1 MTIEELVR
9 ILLEADGPLRIY
21 PLINEA
27 SVHLPRR
34 GTRWVAAFQDE
45 NGRQVWKS
53 TGQRVRAAAQ
63 AIADELEA
71 AAKRKRFALGGAPK
85 KPVIRV
91 RRGSGE
97 RALGPFTQAETA
109 AIMRISERSVRQLQ
123 RSALTKLRNHP
134 ALKEFWREWQS
145 GQVSEAVI
153 PTSTG
158 WVLSAAEIEALLA
171 LARTPIEKHAIRK
184 LIALTG
190 ANGG

>member
-1 MTIEELVR
+1 MNAEEIVR
-9 ILLEADGPLRIY
+9 MLLEADGPLCMY
-21 PLINEA
+21 ALIDEA

-34 GTRWVAAFQDE
+34 GTRWVATFRDE
-45 NGRQVWKS
+45 TGNQVWKA
-53 TGQRVRAAAQ
+53 TGQRDRTAAQ

-71 AAKRKRFALGGAPK
+71 AAKRKRLAQGEPPN

-97 RALGPFTQAETA
+97 RGLGPFTQAETA

-123 RSALTKLRNHP
+123 KSAFTKLRNHP

-145 GQVSEAVI
+145 GQVSEAVV
-153 PTSTG
+153 PTITG
-158 WVLSAAEIEALLA
+158 WVLSAAEIEALLT

-184 LIALTG
+184 MIAFTG
-190 ANGG
+190 AS

>member
-1 MTIEELVR
+1 MVALELAEVL
-9 ILLEADGPLRIY
+9 IQTEAPPSARS
-21 PLINEA
+21 LIEA

-53 TGQRVRAAAQ
+53 TGQRDRTAAQ

-71 AAKRKRFALGGAPK
+71 AARRKRFAQGGPPRK
-85 KPVIRV
+85 STIRV
-91 RRGSGE
+91 RRGSGD

-109 AIMRISERSVRQLQ
+109 AIMRVSERTVREIE
-123 RSALTKLRNHP
+123 RRAFTKLRNHP
-134 ALKEFWREWQS
+134 ALQQFWREWQS
-145 GQVSEAVI
+145 GEVKEAVV

-158 WVLSAAEIEALLA
+158 WDLSQSEIEALLA

-184 LIALTG
+184 LIALTS
-190 ANGG
+190 AS

>member
-1 MTIEELVR
+1 MVALELAEVL
-9 ILLEADGPLRIY
+9 IQTEAPPSARS
-21 PLINEA
+21 LIEA

-53 TGQRVRAAAQ
+53 TGQRDRTAAQ

-71 AAKRKRFALGGAPK
+71 AARRKRFAQGGPPTKLAL
-85 KPVIRV
+85 RV

-97 RALGPFTQAETA
+97 RGRGPFTQAETA

-134 ALKEFWREWQS
+134 ALKEFWREWQR
-145 GQVSEAVI
+145 GQVSEAVV

-158 WVLSAAEIEALLA
+158 SALSAAEIEALLA
-171 LARTPIEKHAIRK
+171 LARTPIEKHAVRK
-184 LIALTG
+184 SIAFTG
-190 ANGG
+190 AS